1 MTDRTKRRCYEEGHH
16 RKFLMVADGTSES
29 EVAMLYCA
37 GRIKRT
43 GGDLV
48 MLYVIEPQDFGHWI
62 GVQQA
67 EIEEEAN
74 KGRAVMRLLR
84 RKLGQAGF
92 DQIPVEEVI
101 RTGKKSEEV
110 AKLIEEDQDIAILVL
125 GAAADAKGP
134 GPLISQF
141 VAGKTA
147 GSFAIPINIVPG
159 HLSFD
164 ELMALT

>member
-1 MTDRTKRRCYEEGHH
+1 MI
-16 RKFLMVADGTSES
+16 ADGTSES

-37 GRIKRT
+37 SRISRT

-48 MLYVIEPQDFGHWI
+48 MLYVVEPQDFGHWI

-67 EIEEEAN
+67 ELEEEAN

-101 RTGKKSEEV
+101 RVGKKADEV
-110 AKLIEEDQDIAILVL
+110 RKLIEEDEDIAILVL
-125 GAAADAKGP
+125 GAAADTKGP
-134 GPLISQF
+134 GPLITQF
-141 VAGKTA
+141 VSGKTA

-159 HLSFD
+159 HLSLE
-164 ELMALT
+164 ELQALA